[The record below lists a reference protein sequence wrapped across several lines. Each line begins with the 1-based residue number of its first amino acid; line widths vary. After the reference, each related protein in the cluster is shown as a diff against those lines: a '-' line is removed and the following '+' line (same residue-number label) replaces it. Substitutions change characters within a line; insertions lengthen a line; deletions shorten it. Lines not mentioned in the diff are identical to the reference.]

1 VLLAVRRHIWWILVP
16 VSVLIG
22 LFGIS
27 DALVGATADPAIARG
42 LTGRTLAELEGE
54 SAAAYRMYDF
64 TSRSQGTGLAVI
76 GVLTTAIL
84 LVPYRSGRRWAWSVM
99 WAIPTWAFSIPVLY
113 LLFGVDPRQPPPPPL
128 VSGPVLG
135 SLTAAVLLFDRGRF
149 FGGSRDAGDGEAL
162 R

>member
-1 VLLAVRRHIWWILVP
+1 MSALRRRAWWILVA

-27 DALVGATADPAIARG
+27 DALLGATADPAIARG
-42 LTGRTLAELEGE
+42 LTGQTLAELEGE

-64 TSRSQGTGLAVI
+64 TSRTQGTGLAVI
-76 GVLTTAIL
+76 GVLATAIL
-84 LVPYRSGRRWAWSVM
+84 LRPYRSGRRWAWSVM
-99 WAIPTWAFSIPVLY
+99 WAIPIWAFTIPVLY
-113 LLFGVDPRQPPPPPL
+113 LLFGVDPSQPPPPPV

-149 FGGSRDAGDGEAL
+149 FGGPRAAGDRDAL

>member
-1 VLLAVRRHIWWILVP
+1 MSIVRRRAWWILVA

-27 DALVGATADPAIARG
+27 DALLGATADPAIARG
-42 LTGRTLAELEGE
+42 LTGRTLAELERE

-76 GVLTTAIL
+76 GILTTAIL
-84 LVPYRSGRRWAWSVM
+84 LIPYHSGRRWAWSVM
-99 WAIPTWAFSIPVLY
+99 WAIPIWAFTIPVLY
-113 LLFGVDPRQPPPPPL
+113 LLFGVDPSQPPPPPL

-135 SLTAAVLLFDRGRF
+135 SLTATVLLFDRGRF
-149 FGGSRDAGDGEAL
+149 VGGSRDAGDGDAL

>member
-1 VLLAVRRHIWWILVP
+1 MSTLRRRIWWILVP

-27 DALVGATADPAIARG
+27 DALLGATADPAIARG
-42 LTGRTLAELEGE
+42 LTGNTLAELAGE

-76 GVLTTAIL
+76 GVLATAIL
-84 LVPYRSGRRWAWSVM
+84 LVPYRSGGRWAWFVM
-99 WAIPTWAFSIPVLY
+99 WAIPIWAFTIPVLY
-113 LLFGVDPRQPPPPPL
+113 LLFGVDPSQPPPPPL

-149 FGGSRDAGDGEAL
+149 SDGPRDAGDGDAL